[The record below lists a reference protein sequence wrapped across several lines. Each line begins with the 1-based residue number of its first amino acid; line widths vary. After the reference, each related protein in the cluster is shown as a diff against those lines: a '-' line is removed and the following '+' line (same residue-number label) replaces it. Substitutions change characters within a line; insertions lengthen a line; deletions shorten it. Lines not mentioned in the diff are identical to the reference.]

1 MAAKEITITIS
12 NNVSEFV
19 QDALSRYNANE
30 DVFIQEALKGKDE
43 HAMHFIGHYD
53 RLLAVECFESKFDN
67 AKKFRIHIKG
77 TGDKPSNKGRGFKVC
92 TEERLAIKMTETIS
106 RGRTLYTGRVWLCTV

>member
-1 MAAKEITITIS
+1 
-12 NNVSEFV
+12 
-19 QDALSRYNANE
+19 
-30 DVFIQEALKGKDE
+30 
-43 HAMHFIGHYD
+43 MHFIGHYD

-92 TEERLAIKMTETIS
+92 TEERDVECFESKFDNAKKFRIHIKGTGDKPSNKGRGFKVCTEERDAIKMTETIS

>member
-1 MAAKEITITIS
+1 MAAKEITIS

-67 AKKFRIHIKG
+67 TKKVKIHKKEQM
-77 TGDKPSNKGRGFKVC
+77 TNR
-92 TEERLAIKMTETIS
+92 AIKEEGS
-106 RGRTLYTGRVWLCTV
+106 RFVRKRGMQ